1 MIGSLPVGYWA
12 ARRIAGQ
19 DPRRA
24 STYNL
29 GIEASLHVMGVP
41 ALLVASFLD
50 ILKGY
55 LAVYA
60 ASLVPSNE
68 IEVAFLLA
76 VMAYLGHL
84 YPLSRLTP
92 VLPMRAKGAAL
103 LIGILGGLSVTGVP
117 YVWAF
122 VPIVVGLTV
131 YAISGYASLAGLS
144 IPLALAVVASGLG
157 FSAVAISLSWVLFVL
172 SLWRY
177 KENLGR
183 ILERLEPRL
192 GDQLPL
198 PSDKQVVCAFMIHP
212 MTLDDLWQSPRFS
225 WLRPLVRLGLV
236 QPAWIEAVAEW
247 FRPMKLGELRG
258 VHTTDGREIRCYLLS
273 APLLPHQ
280 ITEKPEL
287 AVRRAVQAAH
297 LAKELG
303 ATTLGLGAFWSV
315 VGDKGTQVQAQA
327 PEIEVTNGGAYTA
340 GTVKAAIPTLLRHY
354 TEQGRELSQV
364 TAAVVGANG
373 VVAFGIARQI
383 APLVGKVILVGRD
396 EERLT
401 RSAQTLER
409 MLVRKGS
416 ETELIVTTELERLS
430 EADLIFTATSDPGP
444 VIFARHVKPGTWI
457 YDEGV
462 PPDVHPE
469 VAAVEGV
476 RVIPGGVVRPPGD
489 MKGNLDL
496 HFGQAAVPACLAE
509 TMVLAAEEAFDRKSL
524 GGETKSEN
532 IQFFVDRAAALGFE
546 VVDGWDAP
554 G

>member
-1 MIGSLPVGYWA
+1 MALLVILAYVIGSLPVGYWA

-29 GIEASLHVMGVP
+29 GIGASLHVMGVP

-157 FSAVAISLSWVLFVL
+157 FSAVAISLAWVLFVL

-303 ATTLGLGAFWSV
+303 ATTLGLGKS
-315 VGDKGTQVQAQA
+315 
-327 PEIEVTNGGAYTA
+327 GAES
-340 GTVKAAIPTLLRHY
+340 R
-354 TEQGRELSQV
+354 
-364 TAAVVGANG
+364 
-373 VVAFGIARQI
+373 
-383 APLVGKVILVGRD
+383 
-396 EERLT
+396 
-401 RSAQTLER
+401 
-409 MLVRKGS
+409 
-416 ETELIVTTELERLS
+416 
-430 EADLIFTATSDPGP
+430 
-444 VIFARHVKPGTWI
+444 
-457 YDEGV
+457 
-462 PPDVHPE
+462 
-469 VAAVEGV
+469 
-476 RVIPGGVVRPPGD
+476 
-489 MKGNLDL
+489 
-496 HFGQAAVPACLAE
+496 
-509 TMVLAAEEAFDRKSL
+509 
-524 GGETKSEN
+524 
-532 IQFFVDRAAALGFE
+532 
-546 VVDGWDAP
+546 
-554 G
+554 